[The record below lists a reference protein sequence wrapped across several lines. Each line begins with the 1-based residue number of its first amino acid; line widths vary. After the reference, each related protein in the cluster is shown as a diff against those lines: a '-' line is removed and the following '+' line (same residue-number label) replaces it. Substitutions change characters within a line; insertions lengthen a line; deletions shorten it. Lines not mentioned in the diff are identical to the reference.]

1 MKSTEPLQCLIKSD
15 KPELVSHEIILV
27 HGFNSKGTRPAKC
40 RRLLKSWITLATEP
54 IRDWVNVRIFPFDG
68 LHILH
73 TGPPELSKTTQK
85 LSDRLKATSKDPSS
99 PLFCSVRNEDR
110 NRSSRAAIFIAHGMG
125 AWVVKD
131 LLKLLS
137 KAINP
142 IYPTGLV
149 FFDTPEST
157 RFLKPNDVPS
167 EVIVLQYLHEFSDM
181 FMMKP
186 RQQKLPLLQS
196 RFHDI
201 DVEFREL
208 LDARYGKSVDLDEDD
223 IGGFTY
229 TLNLWTD
236 NIWMSPRP
244 LLKFNNTCALNINSL
259 LGCSKNSNRNVL
271 KKLEPAKLEEH
282 LKRAITLHR
291 YHSLK
296 KDNTDSNKKPTLPTN
311 FNDPNRGDVTAIDQK
326 PSNSTRLDSS
336 TDANKAL
343 APDNQGAQA
352 NAEKPLNPKKDE
364 STEAKKN
371 SQSSENANMPI
382 SCHKKVS
389 TDTNKRRESTTNVDK
404 KNPVSAN
411 EKTEDSTKATIPG
424 PCCKKN
430 NSTDANENGSSE
442 NTDRSPDLPIK
453 DAIDANEPPSSQ
465 KRNVSF
471 TGLKVSS
478 SQMMP
483 QVSLPETL
491 GVSQNPEFDYMA
503 NIYDA
508 TPPPEIAT
516 PLKCPTVANQSSNK
530 CDNEA
535 ETPYFSCDQ
544 TPQSRSPTTISK
556 LLSGLHEGGE
566 GAIADLSSSAAN
578 AQGDQKTDVAPDNY
592 YEFDYAIEQRNK
604 AAIKDDRV
612 EWLTALNRLQMIKY
626 KQIMEFGD
634 EDPWT
639 LITWRECLVTS
650 IVGGIWG
657 HKTIDLWE
665 KKDIQEIEKEARQV
679 YEGLE
684 KTLGPVSRDTLEA
697 LALLFV
703 VRVPLARVDALP
715 RAALENIQDMMWY
728 RIDDY
733 NARTPERLFKCFR
746 HEHKTMWK
754 GNNFLPKEDIL
765 RDEGV

>member
-1 MKSTEPLQCLIKSD
+1 
-15 KPELVSHEIILV
+15 
-27 HGFNSKGTRPAKC
+27 
-40 RRLLKSWITLATEP
+40 
-54 IRDWVNVRIFPFDG
+54 
-68 LHILH
+68 
-73 TGPPELSKTTQK
+73 
-85 LSDRLKATSKDPSS
+85 
-99 PLFCSVRNEDR
+99 
-110 NRSSRAAIFIAHGMG
+110 MG
-125 AWVVKD
+125 AWIVKD
-131 LLKLLS
+131 LLKLRR

-142 IYPTGLV
+142 VHPTGLV

-167 EVIVLQYLHEFSDM
+167 EVIVLQYLHEFADM

-208 LDARYGKSVDLDEDD
+208 LHARYGKSVDLDEDH

-296 KDNTDSNKKPTLPTN
+296 QDNTDSNKRPTLPTN

-336 TDANKAL
+336 TDPNKAL
-343 APDNQGAQA
+343 APDNQRAQT
-352 NAEKPLNPKKDE
+352 NAEKPPNPKKDE

-389 TDTNKRRESTTNVDK
+389 TDTNKRRESTTDVDK

-424 PCCKKN
+424 PCCRKN
-430 NSTDANENGSSE
+430 NST
-442 NTDRSPDLPIK
+442 
-453 DAIDANEPPSSQ
+453 DANEPPSSQ

-483 QVSLPETL
+483 QVPLPETL
-491 GVSQNPEFDYMA
+491 GASQNLEFDYMT

-508 TPPPEIAT
+508 TPPPEVAT
-516 PLKCPTVANQSSNK
+516 SPKYPTVANQSSNK
-530 CDNEA
+530 RNSEV
-535 ETPYFSCDQ
+535 ETLYFSCHQ

-566 GAIADLSSSAAN
+566 EAIAGPSSSAAN
-578 AQGDQKTDVAPDNY
+578 ARGGQKTNAPPDNY

-634 EDPWT
+634 EGPWT

-650 IVGGIWG
+650 IVSGIWG

-684 KTLGPVSRDTLEA
+684 KTLGPLSRDTLEA

-715 RAALENIQDMMWY
+715 RVTLENIQDMMWY

-733 NARTPERLFKCFR
+733 NARTPERLLKCFR
-746 HEHKTMWK
+746 REHKVMYT
-754 GNNFLPKEDIL
+754 PVQI
-765 RDEGV
+765 